1 MLTTSI
7 VIPTRNNVSTIGQ
20 CLSSLMPYYE
30 QGYVSEVTIVDAHS
44 TDGTL
49 EVLENYPVKVVFDE
63 GQVYAIAE
71 DIGWRNTEGELIIF
85 FDADAY
91 LGGNF
96 FPEVHEF
103 FSDERIGVIGC
114 QARAV
119 VTNGV
124 TRAQAEHWTWATPM
138 LSTSASLFHRLY
150 GRIASGGHAQVLP
163 GGPCQ
168 VARRI
173 CLEAVNGF
181 PHYSHNADVHLSER
195 IVEKGWKAAWWVDSP
210 LYHYPRPTIKGLIKQ
225 HYRFGRELG
234 QSASSGSRENGKRFT
249 QRLYQMLRIISC
261 LGSPLVASMLAIRF
275 RNPMHLIVYP
285 PPRYA
290 GAIGYIVGWIGARN
304 KKGRNPNQSGN

>member
-1 MLTTSI
+1 LLTTSI
-7 VIPTRNNVSTIGQ
+7 VIPTRNNISTVDQ
-20 CLSSLMPYYE
+20 CLSSLRPYYE
-30 QGYVSEVTIVDAHS
+30 QGYISEIVVVDAHS

-49 EVLENYPVKVVFDE
+49 EVLENHPVKVVCDE
-63 GQVYAIAE
+63 GQVYAVAE

-91 LGGNF
+91 LEGNF
-96 FPEVHEF
+96 FPEVHKF

-114 QARAV
+114 QAKAV

-124 TRAQAEHWTWATPM
+124 TRAQAEHWSWATPM
-138 LSTSASLFHRLY
+138 LSTSAPLFQRLY
-150 GRIASGGHAQVLP
+150 GRIASGGHPQVLP

-168 VARRI
+168 VVRRI

-181 PHYSHNADVHLSER
+181 PHYSHNADVYLSER

-210 LYHYPRPTIKGLIKQ
+210 LCHYPRPTIKGLVKQ
-225 HYRFGRELG
+225 HYRLGKELG
-234 QSASSGSRENGKRFT
+234 QGASLGSRKKGRSFT
-249 QRLYQMLRIISC
+249 QRLYQMLRIVSC

-304 KKGRNPNQSGN
+304 KKGRNPNQSSN